1 MIWSSGV
8 FECWNV
14 WQPKLWPLTK
24 SAASCSLVFVSHN
37 KVTQMSTKEITEWIS
52 VREVHPCRVAE
63 CRVLT
68 NPTVFASCGHSALHH
83 QASHLKGVPGVTLQ
97 PIGSYLRGDP
107 ITTLGDYVRPSTSM
121 DRIWNSGI
129 LPKKM
134 SYLESSCQKRAEN
147 QNKLYIHTL
156 IYMYIY
162 IYIYTYI
169 YICIYILNAFWNHQ
183 PAFATSQLSLLW
195 TFPGPWPPWWQCSSW
210 DLLQIPGIRP
220 KVGGPRS
227 FKILV
232 PGNIWLAIYPLVI
245 SYIAIEAMAQSK

>member
-169 YICIYILNAFWNHQ
+169 YIYVYIYICIYIYTQCILK
-183 PAFATSQLSLLW
+183 PPTSFCHVSTFSLVN
-195 TFPGPWPPWWQCSSW
+195 F
-210 DLLQIPGIRP
+210 
-220 KVGGPRS
+220 PRS
-227 FKILV
+227 LTSVIAVLQLRS
-232 PGNIWLAIYPLVI
+232 PADTRYPT
-245 SYIAIEAMAQSK
+245 